1 MLSEVQLILR
11 SEVPADEASIHAL
24 TKLAFTDMEHSAG
37 DEQDMIDALRFQSA
51 LALSL
56 VAVKDDAIVGHLAFS
71 PAKVS
76 TGEQGWFALGPVSV
90 APSIQRQGIGSA
102 LIEHGLSMLR
112 QRGAK
117 GCILVGHP
125 DYYPRFGFK
134 ITPQLAPES
143 EPGQYFMGLS
153 FGAALPAGRF
163 AFHPAF
169 YGTK

>member
-1 MLSEVQLILR
+1 MSDDRLILR
-11 SEVPADEASIHAL
+11 LEAPDDVAGIHAL
-24 TKLAFTDMEHSAG
+24 TKQAFAGMEHSAG
-37 DEQDMIDALRFQSA
+37 DEQNMIDALRDRGA

-56 VAVKDDAIVGHLAFS
+56 VAVKDDVLVGHVAFS
-71 PAKVS
+71 PAANEP
-76 TGEQGWFALGPVSV
+76 GEEGWFALGPICA
-90 APSIQRQGIGSA
+90 APSMQRQGIGSA
-102 LIEHGLSMLR
+102 LIERGLGMLR

-143 EPGQYFMGLS
+143 EPAEYFMVLS
-153 FGAALPAGRF
+153 FGTALPAGRF

-169 YGTK
+169 YNPT

>member
-1 MLSEVQLILR
+1 VSKDQWILR
-11 SEVPADEASIHAL
+11 LEGPGDDVAIYAL
-24 TKLAFTDMEHSAG
+24 TKQAFAGMEHSAG
-37 DEQDMIDALRFQSA
+37 DEQDMIVALRDQGA

-56 VAVKDDAIVGHLAFS
+56 VALKNDALVGHVAFS
-71 PAKVS
+71 PATVES
-76 TGEQGWFALGPVSV
+76 GEKGWFALGPVCA
-90 APSIQRQGIGSA
+90 APSLQRQGIGSA
-102 LIEHGLSMLR
+102 LINEGLKRLR
-112 QRGAK
+112 AQGAK

-143 EPGQYFMGLS
+143 EPAEFFMVLS

-169 YGTK
+169 YGAT